1 MSATATPKFK
11 TPKEIVIAAAPVADE
26 ILEICA
32 DEPISVV
39 LMALML
45 AQIQV
50 ADHANLGQETLA
62 QLFDELWTA
71 REIYQ
76 KMIDEAH

>member
-1 MSATATPKFK
+1 VSATATPKFR

-26 ILEICA
+26 MLEICEN
-32 DEPISVV
+32 EPISVV

-50 ADHANLGQETLA
+50 ADHANLTQETLT

-71 REIYQ
+71 RELYQ
-76 KMIDEAH
+76 KMIHEAH

>member
-11 TPKEIVIAAAPVADE
+11 TPKDIVIAAAPVVEE
-26 ILEICA
+26 ILDICA
-32 DEPISVV
+32 DEPINVV

-50 ADHANLGQETLA
+50 ADHANLGQETMTK
-62 QLFDELWTA
+62 LFDELWKV
-71 REIYQ
+71 RELYQ
-76 KMIDEAH
+76 KMIHEAH